1 MKRMSQKRIKGK
13 PIMSECIFCKI
24 ASGEMNA
31 DIVYRD
37 DKVVAFRDIAPQAPV
52 HVIIIP
58 ADHVERIEAVKNY
71 DIFGEIFRAIN
82 VIIKDDATGAF
93 KQGFRVVSIPAGPAD
108 KRSIICIF
116 IFCPGVRCCG
126 LRDSFLYVKFA
137 KREGYF

>member
-1 MKRMSQKRIKGK
+1 
-13 PIMSECIFCKI
+13 MSECIFCKI

-93 KQGFRVVSIPAGPAD
+93 KQGFRVVSNSGRAGGQTVDHLHFHLLSGRQMLWP
-108 KRSIICIF
+108 
-116 IFCPGVRCCG
+116 PG
-126 LRDSFLYVKFA
+126 
-137 KREGYF
+137 